1 MLEMV
6 GISAGTVFST
16 FNIDR
21 LSFFFVS
28 GAHVTMGKMSLKD
41 VTDLFNY
48 TVEYKMRQKFVVILL
63 SYFRFIGGCIS
74 NNRIR

>member
-1 MLEMV
+1 M
-6 GISAGTVFST
+6 
-16 FNIDR
+16 
-21 LSFFFVS
+21 
-28 GAHVTMGKMSLKD
+28 TMGKMSLKD